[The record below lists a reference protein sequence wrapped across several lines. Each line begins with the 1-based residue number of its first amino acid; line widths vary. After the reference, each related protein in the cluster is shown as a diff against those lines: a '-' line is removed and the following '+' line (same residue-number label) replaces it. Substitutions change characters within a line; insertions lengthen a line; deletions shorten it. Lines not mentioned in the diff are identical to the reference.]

1 MSLTAR
7 SETNEPATLKLI
19 GVGFGRTGTISLRSA
34 LEAIGYGPCYH
45 MKELYDR
52 PERLPRWQQAVDGRR
67 PWRDV
72 LEGYRATLGWP
83 GAAFWREL
91 MDSHPTAKL
100 ILTTRDHQSW
110 YESAHSTL
118 YQSRFDADG
127 NRRRPPG
134 PAGDVADFNER
145 VIWDGMFDG
154 RFLDRD
160 HAIRVMQAHESAI
173 RAEVPRERLLV
184 FRATDGWQ
192 PLCEFLGHEVPAYA
206 YPSRNTTE
214 QFNSAQRR
222 QGREVDAGGDGPVA
236 L

>member
-1 MSLTAR
+1 VSFAAR
-7 SETNEPATLKLI
+7 SEANEQATLKLI
-19 GVGFGRTGTISLRSA
+19 GVGFGRTGTVSLRSA
-34 LEAIGYGPCYH
+34 LETIGYGPCYH

-91 MDSHPTAKL
+91 MDNHPKAKL

-127 NRRRPPG
+127 NRRRPLG

-160 HAIRVMQAHESAI
+160 HAIRVIQAHESAI

-222 QGREVDAGGDGPVA
+222 QGGEVDAGGEGPVA

>member
-1 MSLTAR
+1 MSFAVR
-7 SETNEPATLKLI
+7 SEANERVALEVI

-52 PERLPRWQQAVDGRR
+52 PERLSRWQQALDGRR

-91 MDSHPTAKL
+91 MVSHPAAKL

-118 YQSRFDADG
+118 YLSRLDADG

-134 PAGDVADFNER
+134 LAGDVADFNER
-145 VIWDGMFDG
+145 VIWEGMFGG

-160 HAIRVMQAHESAI
+160 HAIRVFQAHESVI
-173 RAEVPRERLLV
+173 RAEVPSERLLV

-192 PLCEFLGHEVPAYA
+192 PLCEFLGREVPAYA
-206 YPSRNTTE
+206 YPNRNTMD
-214 QFNSAQRR
+214 QFKSSQRR
-222 QGREVDAGGDGPVA
+222 QARHVGAGKEGQDRS
-236 L
+236 